1 MSTAARN
8 FDSVPVGPPAAASDD
23 HQVWLRVFRQEFDHV
38 YRGLR
43 RQGISEPDAEDL
55 AQEVFLVM
63 WRRWGQL
70 DQQRPMRPWLAAI
83 AFNLVGNRLRR
94 LHREI
99 PAAEVE
105 IIDDR
110 PGAEELLAGRR
121 LRGIVLRALAGLP
134 EKYRSVLVLRDLD
147 GLPMREIAAR
157 QSLPLFTA
165 YTRLRRGRRDFN
177 LAVRRLQRHAVQG
190 WVGPGM
196 TASSASSTTKTVG
209 SSPGEGA
216 GSGGRVSSRPVG
228 RL

>member
-1 MSTAARN
+1 MSNAARN
-8 FDSVPVGPPAAASDD
+8 YDSAPVGPPAAASDD

-43 RQGISEPDAEDL
+43 RHGFSEADAEDL

-70 DQQRPMRPWLAAI
+70 DQQRPMRPWLSAI

-157 QSLPLFTA
+157 QALPLFTA

-177 LAVRRLQRHAVQG
+177 LAVRRLERHA
-190 WVGPGM
+190 PGAAI
-196 TASSASSTTKTVG
+196 ASAATVL
-209 SSPGEGA
+209 PLA
-216 GSGGRVSSRPVG
+216 IR
-228 RL
+228 

>member
-8 FDSVPVGPPAAASDD
+8 AASDD

-43 RQGISEPDAEDL
+43 RQGISEADAEDL

-105 IIDDR
+105 VIDDR
-110 PGAEELLAGRR
+110 PGAE
-121 LRGIVLRALAGLP
+121 
-134 EKYRSVLVLRDLD
+134 SC
-147 GLPMREIAAR
+147 
-157 QSLPLFTA
+157 
-165 YTRLRRGRRDFN
+165 
-177 LAVRRLQRHAVQG
+177 
-190 WVGPGM
+190 WPG
-196 TASSASSTTKTVG
+196 G
-209 SSPGEGA
+209 DCA
-216 GSGGRVSSRPVG
+216 GSCFVLWQGCRRSIDRCLCCVTWTACRCGRSPLVRHCRCSPHTPG
-228 RL
+228 